1 VPPALPGSEA
11 DPTGFQPLRSSPCFA
26 KRRLLN
32 RQGNAQL
39 WGHPRS
45 VWRSRTRGVVRDVFE
60 EGWQEC
66 KSGLQVSTTGGPFL
80 TRTLARGC
88 IYTFPFQS
96 PRCGAGCPGMFLPVL
111 MTLGKCSCFRAKAAH
126 ISGHLPQKWQNPGFL
141 FRGFLEFYIYYLTV
155 LRLQER
161 CSCLLLV

>member
-11 DPTGFQPLRSSPCFA
+11 DPTGSSLYAAHHASQNGAYSTGRATLSCGDSHA
-26 KRRLLN
+26 QSSG
-32 RQGNAQL
+32 QGP
-39 WGHPRS
+39 G
-45 VWRSRTRGVVRDVFE
+45 GVVRDVFE